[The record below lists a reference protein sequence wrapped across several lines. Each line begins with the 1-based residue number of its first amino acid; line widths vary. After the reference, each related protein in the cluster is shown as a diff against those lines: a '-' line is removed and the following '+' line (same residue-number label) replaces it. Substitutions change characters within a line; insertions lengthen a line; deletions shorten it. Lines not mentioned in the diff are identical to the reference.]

1 MFPEHSEQQT
11 KNPSKNTGDHF
22 LLQEFFILIFLKGTG
37 DKAKRSPQE
46 QKSIIK
52 LKLLKWLYPLYPFR
66 IYQLYLF
73 NFKIKERDCY
83 FSYFTFLIIKA

>member
-37 DKAKRSPQE
+37 DKAKRSLQE

-52 LKLLKWLYPLYPFR
+52 QAFKMAISKPYSLGR
-66 IYQLYLF
+66 AF
-73 NFKIKERDCY
+73 NFKIKETDCY
-83 FSYFTFLIIKA
+83 FYYFTFLIIKA